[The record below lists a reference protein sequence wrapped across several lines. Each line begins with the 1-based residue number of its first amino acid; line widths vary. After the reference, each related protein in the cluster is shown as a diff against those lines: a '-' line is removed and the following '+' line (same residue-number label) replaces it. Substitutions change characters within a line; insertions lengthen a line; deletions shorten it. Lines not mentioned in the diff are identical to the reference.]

1 MFTGIVQARA
11 RIQHIHDH
19 DGLRTLTLAF
29 PDGFCDGLQTGASV
43 ATDGVCLTVTA
54 QPAPDVACF
63 DVIAP
68 TLALTTL
75 GQHRAGQEVNVE
87 RAAREG
93 AEIGGHTL
101 SGHVDGTARILHIAH
116 EGENCRMRFA
126 LPDALRP
133 YVFERG
139 YIAVDGAS
147 LTVARLHPGQGW
159 FEVGLIPETRRATTL
174 QTRQTGELVNIE
186 IDRSTQA
193 LVDTVRRLLPD
204 VLPGL
209 LPDALRAALPAVLH
223 EALPAALAQALAG
236 QTTARR

>member
-11 RIQHIHDH
+11 RIQHVHDH

-29 PDGFCDGLQTGASV
+29 PSGFCDGLQTGASV

-63 DVIAP
+63 DIIAP
-68 TLALTTL
+68 TLAITTL
-75 GQHRAGQEVNVE
+75 GLHRAGQEVNVE

-101 SGHVDGTARILHIAH
+101 SGHIDGTAQILHITH
-116 EGENCRMRFA
+116 EGDNYRIRFA
-126 LPDALRP
+126 LPAALRP

-139 YIAVDGAS
+139 YIAIDGAS
-147 LTVARLHPGQGW
+147 LTVAQLHHEEGW

-174 QTRQTGELVNIE
+174 QTREVGDHVNIE

-193 LVDTVRRLLPD
+193 LVDTVRRLLP
-204 VLPGL
+204 
-209 LPDALRAALPAVLH
+209 
-223 EALPAALAQALAG
+223 AALAQALPGILPQVLPGMMPGSDHATPP
-236 QTTARR
+236 TTTHG